1 MRKNITKHKLLFA
14 LIFSTLQKLRNW
26 TRKSEVQMIEE
37 NEKSYRA
44 AIFSRGEI
52 FDSKGVA
59 T

>member
-1 MRKNITKHKLLFA
+1 M
-14 LIFSTLQKLRNW
+14 
-26 TRKSEVQMIEE
+26 VEE

-59 T
+59 TWRSFISLYILQIVSFTVYLSKLQWN